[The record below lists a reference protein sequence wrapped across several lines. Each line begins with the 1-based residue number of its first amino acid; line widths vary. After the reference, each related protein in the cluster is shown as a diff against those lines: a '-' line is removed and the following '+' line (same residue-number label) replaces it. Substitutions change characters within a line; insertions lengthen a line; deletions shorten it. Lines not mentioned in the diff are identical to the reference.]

1 MGIFMKANGRSQRC
15 MAWLT
20 FFFLNRT
27 RWGEKVTP
35 VNDYE
40 FLLVLL
46 GGMLFLYGKLF
57 QFIDYIVILAH
68 LIR

>member
-1 MGIFMKANGRSQRC
+1 MKANGRSQRC

-20 FFFLNRT
+20 FLFSFNRT
-27 RWGEKVTP
+27 HWGEKVAP

-46 GGMLFLYGKLF
+46 GGGMLFLYGKLF
-57 QFIDYIVILAH
+57 QSIDYIVILAH
-68 LIR
+68 LR